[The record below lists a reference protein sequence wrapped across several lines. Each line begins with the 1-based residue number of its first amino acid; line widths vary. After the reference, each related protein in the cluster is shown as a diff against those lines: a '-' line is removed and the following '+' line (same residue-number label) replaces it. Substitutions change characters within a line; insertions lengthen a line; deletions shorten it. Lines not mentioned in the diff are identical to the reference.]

1 MVLFNKC
8 TILNKIVPYLF
19 TMMEFLNKS
28 SPRFLIK
35 GQYLTFVSVYIK
47 KDDRGRTNTNR

>member
-1 MVLFNKC
+1 MVLFNKY
-8 TILNKIVPYLF
+8 TILNKIVPFLF
-19 TMMEFLNKS
+19 TMMKFLNKS
-28 SPRFLIK
+28 APRFLIK